1 MYLCMKTTVEIPDD
15 LLIEAKKRAAE
26 LRLPMRVLI
35 VKGLRKVLDSDIP
48 GETKKTR
55 KKLRW
60 VTVKGGLPEGLDVAD
75 REAMHDWLLNEQ

>member
-1 MYLCMKTTVEIPDD
+1 MKTTVEIPDD

-48 GETKKTR
+48 GKTKKTR